1 MPYLLFLII
10 YYYIGQQP
18 FNSKGR
24 ISFERHLTPL
34 LSVALLLGASANLF
48 IYSARA
54 LEPLRASLL
63 EHLDVALVPLL
74 SFAANRHT
82 KKGMFRSALV
92 AIGATLLILWY
103 DPLAAQENYVRAN
116 ARSMWG
122 GLSGYSE
129 GSRRSATATSLASI
143 PTPFMNPAQGAIP
156 DEFGN
161 LDLVPL
167 SSVSDG
173 GDGSIADDS
182 NNAPLSPEEEQL
194 LSGEDV
200 GEEDALL
207 LNPAAKRST
216 DGSSGGTRRVPRR
229 TRPTEV
235 VEEGTQGGG
244 GEGDAVNGASGEAV
258 DDSNTLSDGN
268 PSSET
273 TTKEEGDATNTDST
287 FNSNNDVDTG
297 TNADSATDTAAL
309 PNEIPPPDMQQGDDT
324 PISEGDV
331 AGPSSLGGT
340 EDQQQTQT
348 DQGEE
353 PQTEPE
359 QPEQPVPS
367 AILLPRS
374 RVGLNRGPRMLAEVG
389 KRRAGAGGGRG
400 GGGAQKKAFSATA
413 PRSPP
418 QGKNNLA
425 PSASPSGSPIEDVV
439 SPPPLPPLSSISKED
454 QEVGGGVGKEEEL
467 LTSNKD
473 KKVSSSIGGSSKE
486 RLTMRSMGDKAARS
500 VLKQAQK
507 IRNVVEKHER
517 SSVFLAGLLMAC
529 AAWLNTM
536 RRRLERQLSDDTKM
550 GHVKLHGIVL
560 ITASVMWA
568 PVAVLR
574 WSFSSG
580 NSSSESETRAVAEA
594 LDALST
600 GAQVASSASNS
611 VLEAANLKLAN
622 TADAVMLHAGPGI
635 VWFILVAAL
644 FGIVHHVLAEWATD
658 FLQFGGERG
667 SVSSS
672 GDRLGGKSQPPS
684 IVAVLTGQ
692 ATSGVSPSGGGSS
705 PGYQNGGNVSLPHHA
720 LGVGGGSTSAANSGA
735 GGGAGAVKSL
745 QGGNT
750 SIASSPDAP
759 LLRTFA
765 MVCTFSSA
773 FFLAWLTGWGYQSSF
788 LLWIGAGVFSLGIAG
803 SAGLESNQ
811 FERVFG
817 VLLRG
822 SSSSSTSSQL
832 LNLLFSSLSVCW
844 GVVSGEGHRTYSA
857 EAGGLVPGGSSSS
870 ALAAKAWFSGK
881 DSGIG
886 GIPDAAPPSVSFALA
901 ARKVLKHILD
911 DSNSRKIFYFLCI
924 NFSFMFV
931 EIIGGYF
938 TNSLGLISDAGH
950 MFFDNASLFI
960 GLYASYM
967 SRWRSDSVFT
977 YGYSRYEVLAGFVNA
992 VFLVFIGVSVVVEGV
1007 SRLWQPPDIHTEHL
1021 LPISIAGLG
1030 VNIIGLIFFHDVA
1043 HAHGHGGGGDEG
1055 GHSDCDGGHHGHSH
1069 GGGANENMMGVYL
1082 HVLADALGSIGVII
1096 SSLMIKY
1103 WGWKLADPIA
1113 SIIISGL
1120 ILASVIPLLNV
1131 TVGPLL
1137 QRVPEGSEGKLRA
1150 ACATLAKSPDIARI
1164 ENVHF
1169 WKLRGETTVGT
1180 LHVIARKEA
1189 DEQRVLRRVQAQ
1201 FKSLGV
1207 SQLTAQIER
1216 DDTVFMATTA
1226 QTTSNSVKIDS
1237 E

>member
-1 MPYLLFLII
+1 
-10 YYYIGQQP
+10 
-18 FNSKGR
+18 
-24 ISFERHLTPL
+24 
-34 LSVALLLGASANLF
+34 
-48 IYSARA
+48 
-54 LEPLRASLL
+54 
-63 EHLDVALVPLL
+63 
-74 SFAANRHT
+74 
-82 KKGMFRSALV
+82 
-92 AIGATLLILWY
+92 
-103 DPLAAQENYVRAN
+103 
-116 ARSMWG
+116 
-122 GLSGYSE
+122 
-129 GSRRSATATSLASI
+129 
-143 PTPFMNPAQGAIP
+143 
-156 DEFGN
+156 
-161 LDLVPL
+161 
-167 SSVSDG
+167 
-173 GDGSIADDS
+173 
-182 NNAPLSPEEEQL
+182 
-194 LSGEDV
+194 
-200 GEEDALL
+200 
-207 LNPAAKRST
+207 
-216 DGSSGGTRRVPRR
+216 
-229 TRPTEV
+229 
-235 VEEGTQGGG
+235 
-244 GEGDAVNGASGEAV
+244 
-258 DDSNTLSDGN
+258 
-268 PSSET
+268 
-273 TTKEEGDATNTDST
+273 
-287 FNSNNDVDTG
+287 
-297 TNADSATDTAAL
+297 
-309 PNEIPPPDMQQGDDT
+309 
-324 PISEGDV
+324 
-331 AGPSSLGGT
+331 
-340 EDQQQTQT
+340 
-348 DQGEE
+348 
-353 PQTEPE
+353 
-359 QPEQPVPS
+359 
-367 AILLPRS
+367 
-374 RVGLNRGPRMLAEVG
+374 
-389 KRRAGAGGGRG
+389 
-400 GGGAQKKAFSATA
+400 
-413 PRSPP
+413 
-418 QGKNNLA
+418 
-425 PSASPSGSPIEDVV
+425 
-439 SPPPLPPLSSISKED
+439 
-454 QEVGGGVGKEEEL
+454 
-467 LTSNKD
+467 
-473 KKVSSSIGGSSKE
+473 
-486 RLTMRSMGDKAARS
+486 MRSMGDKAARS

-765 MVCTFSSA
+765 MVCTFASA

-1226 QTTSNSVKIDS
+1226 QTTSNSMKIDS

>member
-1 MPYLLFLII
+1 M
-10 YYYIGQQP
+10 
-18 FNSKGR
+18 
-24 ISFERHLTPL
+24 TPL

-74 SFAANRHT
+74 TFMTNRHT

-103 DPLAAQENYVRAN
+103 DPLAAQEQYVRAN

-122 GLSGYSE
+122 ISSSSFSGDDSRGLSSL
-129 GSRRSATATSLASI
+129 SRRSATATSLASI
-143 PTPFMNPAQGAIP
+143 PTPFLNPAQGAIP

-167 SSVSDG
+167 PQSSDEG
-173 GDGSIADDS
+173 NNMADDS
-182 NNAPLSPEEEQL
+182 LAAPLSPEEEQL
-194 LSGEDV
+194 LGGEDV

-207 LNPAAKRST
+207 LNPASKRMAS
-216 DGSSGGTRRVPRR
+216 SSGSNNYRAPRR
-229 TRPTEV
+229 TRKSETEV
-235 VEEGTQGGG
+235 DSETEDGGNNG
-244 GEGDAVNGASGEAV
+244 RKAAIDEASSSDA
-258 DDSNTLSDGN
+258 D
-268 PSSET
+268 PSSSSSSSSEDVSSSATTET
-273 TTKEEGDATNTDST
+273 EETGAVASIVSDNTDSVAD
-287 FNSNNDVDTG
+287 NNV
-297 TNADSATDTAAL
+297 AE
-309 PNEIPPPDMQQGDDT
+309 PNEIPPPDTQLGDEPASSDG
-324 PISEGDV
+324 EV
-331 AGPSSLGGT
+331 AGPSSLGG
-340 EDQQQTQT
+340 EDQQQAQT
-348 DQGEE
+348 EPVAEEEQQQQDQDQ
-353 PQTEPE
+353 QTEPE
-359 QPEQPVPS
+359 QPVEPNPS
-367 AILLPRS
+367 PILLPRS
-374 RVGLNRGPRMLAEVG
+374 RPGINRGPRMLAEVG
-389 KRRAGAGGGRG
+389 KRGRAGGGRG
-400 GGGAQKKAFSATA
+400 GPVLPQKKGLTGDAVKKGQIPP
-413 PRSPP
+413 PRTRPLTKNPP
-418 QGKNNLA
+418 
-425 PSASPSGSPIEDVV
+425 PSASPSGAPAEQVV
-439 SPPPLPPLSSISKED
+439 SPPPLPASPESQEGGTEEDLSSSSTTTSTDTTDKKKSGIASLPSKE
-454 QEVGGGVGKEEEL
+454 K
-467 LTSNKD
+467 
-473 KKVSSSIGGSSKE
+473 
-486 RLTMRSMGDKAARS
+486 LTMRSMGDKAARS

-536 RRRLERQLSDDTKM
+536 RRRLERQLADDTKM

-560 ITASVMWA
+560 ITAAVMWA

-580 NSSSESETRAVAEA
+580 GSSESETRAVAEA

-611 VLEAANLKLAN
+611 VLEVVNLKLAN
-622 TADAVMLHAGPGI
+622 TADAVLLHAGPGI
-635 VWFILVAAL
+635 VWFVLVAAL

-658 FLQFGGERG
+658 YLQFGGSGERVG
-667 SVSSS
+667 
-672 GDRLGGKSQPPS
+672 GGGGGKNQPPS

-692 ATSGVSPSGGGSS
+692 ATSGGGGGGGVIASSSGSGGYQSGGSLPHHSIGGGGGSS
-705 PGYQNGGNVSLPHHA
+705 
-720 LGVGGGSTSAANSGA
+720 SAASS
-735 GGGAGAVKSL
+735 GGAGAVKSL
-745 QGGNT
+745 QGG
-750 SIASSPDAP
+750 SIGGSAASPDAP

-765 MVCTFSSA
+765 MVCTFASA

-788 LLWIGAGVFSLGIAG
+788 LLWFGASVFSLGIAG

-822 SSSSSTSSQL
+822 SVSSPSSASSQV
-832 LNLLFSSLSVCW
+832 LNLLFSSLSMCW
-844 GVVSGEGHRTYSA
+844 SMVSGEGHRTYSA
-857 EAGGLVPGGSSSS
+857 EAGGLVPGGGSSSS
-870 ALAAKAWFSGK
+870 AQAAKAWFSGK

-886 GIPDAAPPSVSFALA
+886 GIPDAAPPSVSFAVA

-924 NFSFMFV
+924 NFTFMFV
-931 EIIGGYF
+931 EIVGGYF

-967 SRWRSDSVFT
+967 SRWRSDAIFT

-992 VFLVFIGVSVVVEGV
+992 VFLVFIGVSVVIEGV

-1055 GHSDCDGGHHGHSH
+1055 GHGDCDGHHGHSH
-1069 GGGANENMMGVYL
+1069 GGGGGANENMMGVYL

-1137 QRVPEGSEGKLRA
+1137 QRVPENSEGKLRA

-1169 WKLRGETTVGT
+1169 WKLRGDMTVGT

-1201 FKSLGV
+1201 FKALGV
-1207 SQLTAQIER
+1207 LQLTAQIER
-1216 DDTVFMATTA
+1216 DDTVCMA
-1226 QTTSNSVKIDS
+1226 QTQSTLASSII